1 MLNLIGLAILVSGIL
16 YLNQFRAGL
25 IDAKVQSLLTQGE
38 IIARAIA
45 ASAGVDTNEVQLDP
59 EKLLETE
66 QGQADD
72 DDALS
77 NSLEFTID
85 PERAAPIL
93 RPLVK
98 PTGSRARI
106 YNRDGALILDSDT
119 FYSRGE
125 VLRYDLPPP
134 DAEKSDA
141 LTSFWQAV
149 KTRLN
154 QYDLPLYT
162 EIGGANGKAY
172 PEVATAL
179 TGTSVPIVR
188 VNDKG
193 ELVVSVA
200 VPIQRMR
207 AVLGV
212 LLLSTR
218 GGDIDNIVAA
228 ERWGIVR
235 VSLFAAAVT
244 IVLSVILANTIAGPV
259 QRLSAAAESVRHS
272 VKARAEIPDF
282 TDRSDEIGH
291 LSGALRDMTTALYKR
306 IDAIESFAADV
317 AHELKNPLTS
327 LRSATETLP
336 LAKTDESKERL
347 MEIIQHDVRR
357 LDRLISDISDAS
369 RLDAELAREDARP
382 VDMAELL
389 RTTVSLF
396 NDIHRGDTPEVV
408 FDIAY
413 APGAHP
419 YRVTGHDSRLSQ
431 VIVNLLENAIS
442 FSPPG
447 GRIAVVTRRIGTE
460 IQIAVEDEGPGIP
473 EENLERIFERF
484 YTDRPQENFGQ
495 NSGLGLNIS
504 RQIVVAHGGRLW
516 AENRPPAGLGRGK
529 GDARRQEQ
537 RRRALRDPPAGCVI
551 RGGGTRARA
560 WHMCC
565 AGQARGPSARA
576 VGRGKVGSC
585 LAVPGTLQRRRRESR
600 SSSPTIRCS
609 LGQTEVASLWP
620 PRLRRSPERSR
631 SEGLGSSRSLPLP
644 RHGSLSFAIWSRP
657 KRFPA
662 CRPSPGTDRDRG
674 GSREAAQAR
683 PVRGVGSVEVE
694 NGALVGNARSS
705 QLTLQERTCA
715 HPLS

>member
-1 MLNLIGLAILVSGIL
+1 MTAEADRSWQRPDAATVKERVRRILRISRDRTRSAIGWLVEHLPFRNGFSSLTRRIVVLNLIGLAILVSGIL

-25 IDAKVQSLLTQGE
+25 IDAKVQSLATQGE

-66 QGQADD
+66 HTQDSDD
-72 DDALS
+72 DDLS
-77 NSLEFTID
+77 NSLDFTID

-98 PTGSRARI
+98 PTGSRARV

-134 DAEKSDA
+134 DAEKPDA
-141 LTSFWQAV
+141 LSRFWQTV
-149 KTRLN
+149 KTRMS

-218 GGDIDNIVAA
+218 GGDIDNIVSA

-244 IVLSVILANTIAGPV
+244 IVLSIILANTIAGPV
-259 QRLSAAAESVRHS
+259 QRLSAAAENVRHS
-272 VKARAEIPDF
+272 VKARAQIPDF
-282 TDRSDEIGH
+282 TDRTDEIGH
-291 LSGALRDMTTALYKR
+291 LSGALRDMTNALYRR

-336 LAKTDESKERL
+336 LAKTDDSKDRL
-347 MEIIQHDVRR
+347 MEIIKHDVKR

-369 RLDAELAREDARP
+369 RLDAELAREDAAA
-382 VDMAELL
+382 VDLAELL

-396 NDIHRGDTPEVV
+396 NDIHRDDTPEVV
-408 FDIAY
+408 LDIAY
-413 APGAHP
+413 APGAWP
-419 YRVTGHDSRLSQ
+419 YRVIGHDSRLSQ
-431 VIVNLLENAIS
+431 VIVNLLDNAIS

-447 GRIAVVTRRIGTE
+447 GRVAVLARRMGHE

-473 EENLERIFERF
+473 DENLERIFERF

-504 RQIVVAHGGRLW
+504 RQIAVAHGGRLW
-516 AENRPPAGLGRGK
+516 AENRPPKGMGRGK
-529 GDARRQEQ
+529 GDA
-537 RRRALRDPPAGCVI
+537 
-551 RGGGTRARA
+551 
-560 WHMCC
+560 
-565 AGQARGPSARA
+565 S
-576 VGRGKVGSC
+576 VGRSGGARFVM
-585 LAVPGTLQRRRRESR
+585 
-600 SSSPTIRCS
+600 
-609 LGQTEVASLWP
+609 
-620 PRLRRSPERSR
+620 RL
-631 SEGLGSSRSLPLP
+631 
-644 RHGSLSFAIWSRP
+644 
-657 KRFPA
+657 PA
-662 CRPSPGTDRDRG
+662 T
-674 GSREAAQAR
+674 
-683 PVRGVGSVEVE
+683 
-694 NGALVGNARSS
+694 
-705 QLTLQERTCA
+705 
-715 HPLS
+715 

>member
-1 MLNLIGLAILVSGIL
+1 MTAEADRSWQRPDVATIKERLRRALRVSLARTRRGYRWLAEHLPFRHGFSSLTRRIVVLNLIGLAILVSGIL

-72 DDALS
+72 DDALGG
-77 NSLEFTID
+77 SLEFTID

-134 DAEKSDA
+134 DVEKRDA

-259 QRLSAAAESVRHS
+259 QRLSAAAERVRHS
-272 VKARAEIPDF
+272 IKARAEIPDF
-282 TDRSDEIGH
+282 TDRTDEIGH
-291 LSGALRDMTTALYKR
+291 LSGALRDMTDALYKR

-336 LAKTDESKERL
+336 LVKTDESKERL
-347 MEIIQHDVRR
+347 MEIIKHDVKR

-396 NDIHRGDTPEVV
+396 NDIHRGDTPDVV

-431 VIVNLLENAIS
+431 VVVNLLDNAIS
-442 FSPPG
+442 FSPPA
-447 GRIAVVTRRIGTE
+447 GRVAVVARRIGSD

-529 GDARRQEQ
+529 GDRGDKMSGGARF
-537 RRRALRDPPAGCVI
+537 VI
-551 RGGGTRARA
+551 R
-560 WHMCC
+560 
-565 AGQARGPSARA
+565 
-576 VGRGKVGSC
+576 
-585 LAVPGTLQRRRRESR
+585 
-600 SSSPTIRCS
+600 
-609 LGQTEVASLWP
+609 
-620 PRLRRSPERSR
+620 
-631 SEGLGSSRSLPLP
+631 LP
-644 RHGSLSFAIWSRP
+644 
-657 KRFPA
+657 
-662 CRPSPGTDRDRG
+662 
-674 GSREAAQAR
+674 AA
-683 PVRGVGSVEVE
+683 
-694 NGALVGNARSS
+694 
-705 QLTLQERTCA
+705 
-715 HPLS
+715 

>member
-1 MLNLIGLAILVSGIL
+1 MTAEADRSWQRPDAATIRERLRRALRVHAGAQPLAAYRWLAEHLPFRHGFSSLTRRIVVLNLIGLAILVSGIL

-72 DDALS
+72 DDALGG
-77 NSLEFTID
+77 SLEFTID

-134 DAEKSDA
+134 DAEKPDA

-272 VKARAEIPDF
+272 VRARAEIPDF

-347 MEIIQHDVRR
+347 MEIIKHDVKR

-413 APGAHP
+413 A
-419 YRVTGHDSRLSQ
+419 R
-431 VIVNLLENAIS
+431 
-442 FSPPG
+442 
-447 GRIAVVTRRIGTE
+447 
-460 IQIAVEDEGPGIP
+460 
-473 EENLERIFERF
+473 ER
-484 YTDRPQENFGQ
+484 
-495 NSGLGLNIS
+495 
-504 RQIVVAHGGRLW
+504 
-516 AENRPPAGLGRGK
+516 
-529 GDARRQEQ
+529 
-537 RRRALRDPPAGCVI
+537 
-551 RGGGTRARA
+551 
-560 WHMCC
+560 
-565 AGQARGPSARA
+565 
-576 VGRGKVGSC
+576 
-585 LAVPGTLQRRRRESR
+585 
-600 SSSPTIRCS
+600 SPT
-609 LGQTEVASLWP
+609 AS
-620 PRLRRSPERSR
+620 
-631 SEGLGSSRSLPLP
+631 
-644 RHGSLSFAIWSRP
+644 
-657 KRFPA
+657 PA
-662 CRPSPGTDRDRG
+662 MT
-674 GSREAAQAR
+674 AA
-683 PVRGVGSVEVE
+683 
-694 NGALVGNARSS
+694 
-705 QLTLQERTCA
+705 
-715 HPLS
+715 

>member
-1 MLNLIGLAILVSGIL
+1 MTAEAERSWQREDATYKTRIRRLLRSSVDWLRRIPAWVGEHRPFRHGFSSLTRRIVVLNLIGLAILVSGIL

-45 ASAGVDTNEVQLDP
+45 ASAGVDTTDAQIDA
-59 EKLLETE
+59 EKLLEQE
-66 QGQADD
+66 LGQAGTAEDNL
-72 DDALS
+72 ALP
-77 NSLEFTID
+77 NSLGFTID

-106 YNRDGALILDSDT
+106 YNRDGTLILDSDT

-134 DAEKSDA
+134 DTEEPDA
-141 LTSFWQAV
+141 LNTFWQAV
-149 KTRLN
+149 TTRM
-154 QYDLPLYT
+154 QQLPPYT
-162 EIGGANGKAY
+162 EIGGANGKNY

-193 ELVVSVA
+193 EVVVSVA
-200 VPIQRMR
+200 VPVQRMR
-207 AVLGV
+207 TVLGV

-228 ERWGIVR
+228 ERWSIFR
-235 VSLFAAAVT
+235 VSLFAGAAT
-244 IVLSVILANTIAGPV
+244 LVLSLILANTIAGPV
-259 QRLSAAAESVRHS
+259 QRLAAAAERVRHS

-291 LSGALRDMTTALYKR
+291 LSGALRDMTGALYRR

-336 LAKTDESKERL
+336 LAKTDEARERL

-369 RLDAELAREDARP
+369 RLDAELVREDAEP
-382 VDMAELL
+382 VNMDELL
-389 RTTVSLF
+389 RTTVQLF
-396 NDIHRGDTPEVV
+396 NDIHLGDTPEVTL
-408 FDIAY
+408 DIAY
-413 APGAHP
+413 APGAYP
-419 YRVTGHDSRLSQ
+419 YRVLGHDSRLHQ

-447 GRIAVVTRRIGTE
+447 GRVSVHARRTSKE
-460 IQIAVEDEGPGIP
+460 IEIAVEDEGPGIP
-473 EENLERIFERF
+473 AENLDRIFERF
-484 YTDRPQENFGQ
+484 YTDRPQETFGQ

-504 RQIVVAHGGRLW
+504 RQIILAHGGRLY
-516 AENRPPAGLGRGK
+516 AENRPAPGGK
-529 GDARRQEQ
+529 GDARKCGGARFVIC
-537 RRRALRDPPAGCVI
+537 LPA
-551 RGGGTRARA
+551 A
-560 WHMCC
+560 
-565 AGQARGPSARA
+565 
-576 VGRGKVGSC
+576 
-585 LAVPGTLQRRRRESR
+585 
-600 SSSPTIRCS
+600 
-609 LGQTEVASLWP
+609 
-620 PRLRRSPERSR
+620 
-631 SEGLGSSRSLPLP
+631 
-644 RHGSLSFAIWSRP
+644 
-657 KRFPA
+657 
-662 CRPSPGTDRDRG
+662 
-674 GSREAAQAR
+674 
-683 PVRGVGSVEVE
+683 
-694 NGALVGNARSS
+694 
-705 QLTLQERTCA
+705 
-715 HPLS
+715 

>member
-1 MLNLIGLAILVSGIL
+1 MTAEADRSWQRPDAAAVRVRLRRALRGTRARSYRFYRWLAEHMPFRHGFSSLTRRIVVLNLIGLAILVSGIL

-193 ELVVSVA
+193 EFVVSVA

-396 NDIHRGDTPEVV
+396 NDIHRDDTPEVV

-447 GRIAVVTRRIGTE
+447 GRVAVVTRRIGTE

-529 GDARRQEQ
+529 GDAGDKNSGGARF
-537 RRRALRDPPAGCVI
+537 VI
-551 RGGGTRARA
+551 R
-560 WHMCC
+560 
-565 AGQARGPSARA
+565 
-576 VGRGKVGSC
+576 
-585 LAVPGTLQRRRRESR
+585 
-600 SSSPTIRCS
+600 
-609 LGQTEVASLWP
+609 
-620 PRLRRSPERSR
+620 
-631 SEGLGSSRSLPLP
+631 LP
-644 RHGSLSFAIWSRP
+644 
-657 KRFPA
+657 
-662 CRPSPGTDRDRG
+662 
-674 GSREAAQAR
+674 AA
-683 PVRGVGSVEVE
+683 
-694 NGALVGNARSS
+694 
-705 QLTLQERTCA
+705 
-715 HPLS
+715 

>member
-1 MLNLIGLAILVSGIL
+1 MTAEADRSWQRPDAAAVRVRLRRALRGTRARSYRFYRWLAEHMPFRHGFSSLTRRIVVLNLIGLAILVSGIL

-162 EIGGANGKAY
+162 EIGGGNGKAY

-484 YTDRPQENFGQ
+484 YTDRSQENFGQ

-529 GDARRQEQ
+529 GDAGDKNSGGARF
-537 RRRALRDPPAGCVI
+537 VI
-551 RGGGTRARA
+551 R
-560 WHMCC
+560 
-565 AGQARGPSARA
+565 
-576 VGRGKVGSC
+576 
-585 LAVPGTLQRRRRESR
+585 
-600 SSSPTIRCS
+600 
-609 LGQTEVASLWP
+609 
-620 PRLRRSPERSR
+620 
-631 SEGLGSSRSLPLP
+631 LP
-644 RHGSLSFAIWSRP
+644 
-657 KRFPA
+657 
-662 CRPSPGTDRDRG
+662 
-674 GSREAAQAR
+674 AA
-683 PVRGVGSVEVE
+683 
-694 NGALVGNARSS
+694 
-705 QLTLQERTCA
+705 
-715 HPLS
+715 

>member
-1 MLNLIGLAILVSGIL
+1 MTAEADRSWQRPNAATLKERVRSVLRIARNRVRSTAGWLVEHLPFRNGFSSLTRRIVVLNLIGLAILVSGIL

-66 QGQADD
+66 HSQASDD
-72 DDALS
+72 DDLS
-77 NSLEFTID
+77 NSLDFTID

-98 PTGSRARI
+98 PTGSRARV

-134 DAEKSDA
+134 DAEKPDA
-141 LTSFWQAV
+141 LSRFWQTV
-149 KTRLN
+149 TTRMS

-200 VPIQRMR
+200 VPIQHMR

-244 IVLSVILANTIAGPV
+244 IVLSIILANTIAGPV
-259 QRLSAAAESVRHS
+259 QRLSAAAERVRHS
-272 VKARAEIPDF
+272 VRARAEIPDF
-282 TDRSDEIGH
+282 TDRTDEIGH
-291 LSGALRDMTTALYKR
+291 LSGALRDMTNALYKR

-336 LAKTDESKERL
+336 LARTDESKERL
-347 MEIIQHDVRR
+347 MEIIKHDVKR

-369 RLDAELAREDARP
+369 RLDAELAREDAKT

-389 RTTVSLF
+389 RTTVALF
-396 NDIHRGDTPEVV
+396 NDIHRDDTPEVV
-408 FDIAY
+408 LDIAY
-413 APGAHP
+413 APGAWP
-419 YRVTGHDSRLSQ
+419 YRVMGHDSRLSQ
-431 VIVNLLENAIS
+431 VIVNLLDNAIS

-447 GRIAVVTRRIGTE
+447 GRVAVLARRIGHE

-473 EENLERIFERF
+473 EENLERVFERF
-484 YTDRPQENFGQ
+484 YTDRPRENFGQ

-504 RQIVVAHGGRLW
+504 RQIAVAHGGRLW
-516 AENRPPAGLGRGK
+516 AENRPPKGVGRGK
-529 GDARRQEQ
+529 GDA
-537 RRRALRDPPAGCVI
+537 
-551 RGGGTRARA
+551 
-560 WHMCC
+560 
-565 AGQARGPSARA
+565 S
-576 VGRGKVGSC
+576 VGRSGGARFVM
-585 LAVPGTLQRRRRESR
+585 
-600 SSSPTIRCS
+600 
-609 LGQTEVASLWP
+609 
-620 PRLRRSPERSR
+620 RL
-631 SEGLGSSRSLPLP
+631 
-644 RHGSLSFAIWSRP
+644 
-657 KRFPA
+657 PA
-662 CRPSPGTDRDRG
+662 T
-674 GSREAAQAR
+674 
-683 PVRGVGSVEVE
+683 
-694 NGALVGNARSS
+694 
-705 QLTLQERTCA
+705 
-715 HPLS
+715 

>member
-1 MLNLIGLAILVSGIL
+1 MTAEADRSWQRPDAATVKERVRSVLRISRDRMRSAVGWLVEHLPFRNGFSSLTRRIVVLNLIGLAILVSGIL

-25 IDAKVQSLLTQGE
+25 IDAKVQSLATQGE

-66 QGQADD
+66 HTQDSDD
-72 DDALS
+72 EDLS
-77 NSLEFTID
+77 NSLDFTID

-98 PTGSRARI
+98 PTGSRARV

-134 DAEKSDA
+134 DAEKPDA
-141 LTSFWQAV
+141 LSRFWQTV
-149 KTRLN
+149 KTRMS

-218 GGDIDNIVAA
+218 GGDIDNIVSA

-244 IVLSVILANTIAGPV
+244 IVLSIILANTIAGPV
-259 QRLSAAAESVRHS
+259 KRLSAAAESVRHS
-272 VKARAEIPDF
+272 VKARAQIPDF
-282 TDRSDEIGH
+282 TDRTDEIGH
-291 LSGALRDMTTALYKR
+291 LSGALRDMTNALYKR

-336 LAKTDESKERL
+336 LAKNDDSRERL
-347 MEIIQHDVRR
+347 MEIIKHDVKR

-369 RLDAELAREDARP
+369 RLDAELAREDATA

-396 NDIHRGDTPEVV
+396 NDIHRDDTPEVV
-408 FDIAY
+408 LDIAY
-413 APGAHP
+413 APGAWP
-419 YRVTGHDSRLSQ
+419 YRVMGHDSRLSQ
-431 VIVNLLENAIS
+431 VIVNLLDNAIS

-447 GRIAVVTRRIGTE
+447 GRVAVLVRRMGHE
-460 IQIAVEDEGPGIP
+460 IQISVEDEGPGIP
-473 EENLERIFERF
+473 DENLERIFERF

-504 RQIVVAHGGRLW
+504 RQIAVAHGGRLW
-516 AENRPPAGLGRGK
+516 AENRPPKGVGRGK
-529 GDARRQEQ
+529 GDA
-537 RRRALRDPPAGCVI
+537 
-551 RGGGTRARA
+551 
-560 WHMCC
+560 
-565 AGQARGPSARA
+565 S
-576 VGRGKVGSC
+576 VGRSGGARFVM
-585 LAVPGTLQRRRRESR
+585 
-600 SSSPTIRCS
+600 
-609 LGQTEVASLWP
+609 
-620 PRLRRSPERSR
+620 RL
-631 SEGLGSSRSLPLP
+631 
-644 RHGSLSFAIWSRP
+644 
-657 KRFPA
+657 PA
-662 CRPSPGTDRDRG
+662 T
-674 GSREAAQAR
+674 
-683 PVRGVGSVEVE
+683 
-694 NGALVGNARSS
+694 
-705 QLTLQERTCA
+705 
-715 HPLS
+715 

>member
-1 MLNLIGLAILVSGIL
+1 MTAEAEERSWRRDDATFKERALRVSRRVFDWVKRAPGWLGEHRPFRHGFSSLTRRIVVLNLIGLAILVSGIL

-45 ASAGVDTNEVQLDP
+45 ASAGVDTNEVQVDP
-59 EKLLETE
+59 ETLLEKE
-66 QGQADD
+66 LGQAGPGGA
-72 DDALS
+72 DDAFS
-77 NSLEFTID
+77 NALGFTID

-106 YNRDGALILDSDT
+106 YNHDGTLILDSDT
-119 FYSRGE
+119 FYSRGQ

-134 DAEKSDA
+134 ETSEPDS
-141 LTSFWQAV
+141 LTKFWEAV
-149 KTRLN
+149 TT
-154 QYDLPLYT
+154 QMEPTTLPVYT
-162 EIGGANGKAY
+162 DIGGANGKAY

-188 VNDKG
+188 KNEGG
-193 ELVVSVA
+193 EVVVSVA
-200 VPIQRMR
+200 VPVQRMR

-218 GGDIDNIVAA
+218 GGDIDDIVSA
-228 ERWGIVR
+228 ERWSIFR
-235 VSLFAAAVT
+235 VSLFAAAVSL
-244 IVLSVILANTIAGPV
+244 VLSLILANTIAGPV
-259 QRLSAAAESVRHS
+259 QRLAAAAERVRHS

-291 LSGALRDMTTALYKR
+291 LSGALRDMTGALYRK

-336 LAKTDESKERL
+336 LAKTEESRQRL

-369 RLDAELAREDARP
+369 RLDAELAREDMDL
-382 VDMAELL
+382 VSMDELL
-389 RTTVSLF
+389 RATVSLF
-396 NDIHRGDTPEVV
+396 NDIHRDDIPEVAL
-408 FDIAY
+408 DIAY

-419 YRVTGHDSRLSQ
+419 YRVNGHDSRLHQ

-442 FSPPG
+442 FSPPD
-447 GRIAVVTRRIGTE
+447 GRVAILARRIGNE
-460 IQIAVEDEGPGIP
+460 VQIAIEDEGPGIP

-504 RQIVVAHGGRLW
+504 RQIVLAHGGRLH
-516 AENRPPAGLGRGK
+516 AENRPARGAGRGK
-529 GDARRQEQ
+529 GDVPTDISGGARF
-537 RRRALRDPPAGCVI
+537 VI
-551 RGGGTRARA
+551 R
-560 WHMCC
+560 
-565 AGQARGPSARA
+565 
-576 VGRGKVGSC
+576 
-585 LAVPGTLQRRRRESR
+585 
-600 SSSPTIRCS
+600 
-609 LGQTEVASLWP
+609 
-620 PRLRRSPERSR
+620 
-631 SEGLGSSRSLPLP
+631 LP
-644 RHGSLSFAIWSRP
+644 
-657 KRFPA
+657 
-662 CRPSPGTDRDRG
+662 
-674 GSREAAQAR
+674 AA
-683 PVRGVGSVEVE
+683 
-694 NGALVGNARSS
+694 
-705 QLTLQERTCA
+705 
-715 HPLS
+715 

>member
-1 MLNLIGLAILVSGIL
+1 MTAEADRSWQRPDAATIKDRARRALKAVRDRALAGFGWLAEHRPFRHGFSSLTRRIVVLNLIGLAILVSGIL

-45 ASAGVDTNEVQLDP
+45 ASAGVDTNEMQLDP
-59 EKLLETE
+59 EKLLEAE
-66 QGQADD
+66 QGQAGAEDFN
-72 DDALS
+72 LS

-125 VLRYDLPPP
+125 VLRYDLPAP
-134 DAEKSDA
+134 DATEPDA
-141 LTSFWQAV
+141 LTRFWQAV
-149 KTRLN
+149 KTQMR

-188 VNDKG
+188 INDKG

-259 QRLSAAAESVRHS
+259 QRLAAAAERVRHS

-282 TDRSDEIGH
+282 TDRTDEIGH
-291 LSGALRDMTTALYKR
+291 LSGALRDMTTALYRR

-336 LAKTDESKERL
+336 LVKSAESRDRL
-347 MEIIQHDVRR
+347 MEIIQHDVKR

-382 VDMAELL
+382 IDLAELL

-396 NDIHRGDTPEVV
+396 NDIHRDTPEVV
-408 FDIAY
+408 LDIAY
-413 APGAHP
+413 APGARP
-419 YRVTGHDSRLSQ
+419 YRVVGHDSRLSQ
-431 VIVNLLENAIS
+431 VIVNLLDNAIS

-447 GRIAVVTRRIGTE
+447 GRVAVVARRIGPD
-460 IQIAVEDEGPGIP
+460 IQIAIEDEGPGIP

-504 RQIVVAHGGRLW
+504 RQIVVAHGGRLY
-516 AENRPPAGLGRGK
+516 AENRPAAGIWRGK
-529 GDARRQEQ
+529 GDGGDGKSGGARFLIR
-537 RRRALRDPPAGCVI
+537 LPA
-551 RGGGTRARA
+551 T
-560 WHMCC
+560 
-565 AGQARGPSARA
+565 
-576 VGRGKVGSC
+576 
-585 LAVPGTLQRRRRESR
+585 
-600 SSSPTIRCS
+600 
-609 LGQTEVASLWP
+609 
-620 PRLRRSPERSR
+620 
-631 SEGLGSSRSLPLP
+631 
-644 RHGSLSFAIWSRP
+644 
-657 KRFPA
+657 
-662 CRPSPGTDRDRG
+662 
-674 GSREAAQAR
+674 
-683 PVRGVGSVEVE
+683 
-694 NGALVGNARSS
+694 
-705 QLTLQERTCA
+705 
-715 HPLS
+715 

>member
-1 MLNLIGLAILVSGIL
+1 MTAEADRSWQQPEATKLRERLRRGVIAAYVRVRKGFRWLFRWLPFRHGFSSLTRRIVVLNLIGLAILVSGIL

-25 IDAKVQSLLTQGE
+25 IDARVQSLLTQGE
-38 IIARAIA
+38 IIAGALA
-45 ASAGVDTNEVQLDP
+45 ASAGADTDQVQIDP
-59 EKLLETE
+59 EKLLESDSN
-66 QGQADD
+66 QNNASD
-72 DDALS
+72 DDALGG
-77 NSLEFTID
+77 SLEFTID

-93 RPLVK
+93 RRLVK

-106 YNRDGALILDSDT
+106 YGRNGELILDSDT

-134 DAEKSDA
+134 EAEEPDV
-141 LTSFWQAV
+141 LTQFWRAV
-149 KTRLN
+149 KTRTR

-162 EIGGANGKAY
+162 EIGGENGKAY
-172 PEVATAL
+172 PEVAAAL
-179 TGTSVPIVR
+179 AGTSVPIVR

-200 VPIQRMR
+200 VPVQRMR

-244 IVLSVILANTIAGPV
+244 VVLSMILANTIAGPV
-259 QRLSAAAESVRHS
+259 QRLAAAAERVRHS

-282 TDRSDEIGH
+282 TERTDEIGH
-291 LSGALRDMTTALYKR
+291 LSGALRDMTRALYRR

-336 LAKTDESKERL
+336 LAKTEESKERL

-369 RLDAELAREDARP
+369 RLDAELAREDAVP
-382 VDMAELL
+382 VDVSDLL

-396 NDIHRGDTPEVV
+396 NDIHRDDTPEVV
-408 FDIAY
+408 LEIAY
-413 APGAHP
+413 SSGAHP
-419 YRVTGHDSRLSQ
+419 YRCLGHDSRLSQ

-442 FSPPG
+442 FSPPD
-447 GRIAVVTRRIGTE
+447 GRVRIKAKRVGSE

-473 EENLERIFERF
+473 PENLERIFERF

-504 RQIVVAHGGRLW
+504 RQIAVAHGGRLW
-516 AENRPPAGLGRGK
+516 AENRPANSSGEEAKERSSGG
-529 GDARRQEQ
+529 ARF
-537 RRRALRDPPAGCVI
+537 VI
-551 RGGGTRARA
+551 R
-560 WHMCC
+560 
-565 AGQARGPSARA
+565 
-576 VGRGKVGSC
+576 
-585 LAVPGTLQRRRRESR
+585 
-600 SSSPTIRCS
+600 
-609 LGQTEVASLWP
+609 
-620 PRLRRSPERSR
+620 
-631 SEGLGSSRSLPLP
+631 LP
-644 RHGSLSFAIWSRP
+644 
-657 KRFPA
+657 
-662 CRPSPGTDRDRG
+662 
-674 GSREAAQAR
+674 AA
-683 PVRGVGSVEVE
+683 
-694 NGALVGNARSS
+694 
-705 QLTLQERTCA
+705 
-715 HPLS
+715 

>member
-1 MLNLIGLAILVSGIL
+1 MTAEADRSWQEAEATGLRDRLRRGSIAFFVRAQKATRWLVKRLPFRYGFSSLTRRIVVLNLIGLAILVSGIL

-38 IIARAIA
+38 IIAGALA
-45 ASAGVDTNEVQLDP
+45 ASAGVDTDQVQLDP
-59 EKLLETE
+59 EKLMEIE
-66 QGQADD
+66 SGQANSPD
-72 DDALS
+72 DDALGG
-77 NSLEFTID
+77 NLGFTID

-93 RPLVK
+93 RRLVK

-106 YNRDGALILDSDT
+106 YGRDGALILDSDT

-134 DAEKSDA
+134 DVVKPDA

-149 KTRLN
+149 KTRMRE
-154 QYDLPLYT
+154 YDLPLYR
-162 EIGGANGKAY
+162 EIGGENGKAY
-172 PEVATAL
+172 PEVASAL

-200 VPIQRMR
+200 VPVQRMR

-244 IVLSVILANTIAGPV
+244 VVLSVILANTIAGPV
-259 QRLSAAAESVRHS
+259 QRLAAAAERVRHS
-272 VKARAEIPDF
+272 VRARAEIPDF
-282 TDRSDEIGH
+282 TDRTDEIGH
-291 LSGALRDMTTALYKR
+291 LSGALRDMTQALYRR

-336 LAKTDESKERL
+336 LVKTEESKGRL
-347 MEIIQHDVRR
+347 MEIIKHDVQR

-369 RLDAELAREDARP
+369 RLDAELVREDARP
-382 VDMAELL
+382 VDLSELL

-396 NDIHRGDTPEVV
+396 NDIHRDDTPEVV
-408 FDIAY
+408 LEIAY
-413 APGAHP
+413 SSGARP
-419 YRVTGHDSRLSQ
+419 YHAVGHDSRLSQ
-431 VIVNLLENAIS
+431 VIVNLLDNAIS

-447 GRIAVVTRRIGTE
+447 GRVTVAARRVGHE

-473 EENLERIFERF
+473 PENLERIFERF
-484 YTDRPQENFGQ
+484 YTDRPQESFGQ

-516 AENRPPAGLGRGK
+516 AENRLLSATSAKTVR
-529 GDARRQEQ
+529 E
-537 RRRALRDPPAGCVI
+537 
-551 RGGGTRARA
+551 TE
-560 WHMCC
+560 
-565 AGQARGPSARA
+565 RGPSGARF
-576 VGRGKVGSC
+576 V
-585 LAVPGTLQRRRRESR
+585 
-600 SSSPTIRCS
+600 IR
-609 LGQTEVASLWP
+609 
-620 PRLRRSPERSR
+620 
-631 SEGLGSSRSLPLP
+631 LP
-644 RHGSLSFAIWSRP
+644 
-657 KRFPA
+657 
-662 CRPSPGTDRDRG
+662 
-674 GSREAAQAR
+674 AA
-683 PVRGVGSVEVE
+683 
-694 NGALVGNARSS
+694 
-705 QLTLQERTCA
+705 
-715 HPLS
+715 

>member
-1 MLNLIGLAILVSGIL
+1 MTAEADRSWQRPDAATVKERVRSVLRVSRNRMWSAIGWLVEHLPFRNGFSSLTRRIMVLNLIGLAILVSGIL

-25 IDAKVQSLLTQGE
+25 IDAKVQSLATQGE

-66 QGQADD
+66 HTQDSDD
-72 DDALS
+72 EDPS
-77 NSLEFTID
+77 NSLDFTID

-98 PTGSRARI
+98 PTGSRARV

-134 DAEKSDA
+134 EAEKPDA
-141 LTSFWQAV
+141 LSRFWQTV
-149 KTRLN
+149 KTRMS

-218 GGDIDNIVAA
+218 GGDIDNIVSA

-244 IVLSVILANTIAGPV
+244 IVLSIILANTIAGPV
-259 QRLSAAAESVRHS
+259 KRLSAAAESVRHS
-272 VKARAEIPDF
+272 VKARAQIPDF
-282 TDRSDEIGH
+282 TDRTDEIGH
-291 LSGALRDMTTALYKR
+291 LSGALRDMTNALYKR

-336 LAKTDESKERL
+336 LAKNDDSRERL
-347 MEIIQHDVRR
+347 MEIIKHDVKR

-369 RLDAELAREDARP
+369 RLDAELAREDATA
-382 VDMAELL
+382 VDLAELL

-396 NDIHRGDTPEVV
+396 NDIHRDDTPEVV
-408 FDIAY
+408 LDIAY
-413 APGAHP
+413 APGARP
-419 YRVTGHDSRLSQ
+419 YRVMGHDSRLSQ
-431 VIVNLLENAIS
+431 VIVNLLDNAIS

-447 GRIAVVTRRIGTE
+447 GRVAVLARRMGHE
-460 IQIAVEDEGPGIP
+460 IQISIEDEGPGIP
-473 EENLERIFERF
+473 DENLERIFERF

-504 RQIVVAHGGRLW
+504 RQIAVAHGGRLW
-516 AENRPPAGLGRGK
+516 AENRAPKGVGRGK
-529 GDARRQEQ
+529 GDA
-537 RRRALRDPPAGCVI
+537 
-551 RGGGTRARA
+551 
-560 WHMCC
+560 
-565 AGQARGPSARA
+565 S
-576 VGRGKVGSC
+576 VGRSGGARFVM
-585 LAVPGTLQRRRRESR
+585 
-600 SSSPTIRCS
+600 
-609 LGQTEVASLWP
+609 
-620 PRLRRSPERSR
+620 RL
-631 SEGLGSSRSLPLP
+631 
-644 RHGSLSFAIWSRP
+644 
-657 KRFPA
+657 PA
-662 CRPSPGTDRDRG
+662 T
-674 GSREAAQAR
+674 
-683 PVRGVGSVEVE
+683 
-694 NGALVGNARSS
+694 
-705 QLTLQERTCA
+705 
-715 HPLS
+715 

>member
-1 MLNLIGLAILVSGIL
+1 MTAEADRSWQRPDAASLWKRALRLLRAGRERIGGAFSWLVEHLPFRNGFSSLTRRIVVLNLIGLAILVSGIL

-25 IDAKVQSLLTQGE
+25 IDAKVQSLQTQGE

-45 ASAGVDTNEVQLDP
+45 ASAGVDTDEVPLDP
-59 EKLLETE
+59 EKLLEAE
-66 QGQADD
+66 QGETGAAN
-72 DDALS
+72 DALP

-134 DAEKSDA
+134 AAEEPDA
-141 LTSFWQAV
+141 LTRFWQAV
-149 KTRLN
+149 KTRMR

-162 EIGGANGKAY
+162 EIGGANGLAY

-188 VNDKG
+188 INDKG
-193 ELVVSVA
+193 EMVVSVA

-235 VSLFAAAVT
+235 VSLFAAAIT

-259 QRLSAAAESVRHS
+259 QRLSAAAERVRHS
-272 VKARAEIPDF
+272 VKARTEIPDF
-282 TDRSDEIGH
+282 TDRTDEIGH
-291 LSGALRDMTTALYKR
+291 LSGALRDMTNALYKR

-327 LRSATETLP
+327 LRSASETLP
-336 LAKTDESKERL
+336 LVKSEEAKHRL
-347 MEIIQHDVRR
+347 MEIIQHDVKR

-382 VDMAELL
+382 VDMAELV

-396 NDIHRGDTPEVV
+396 NDMHRGDKPEVS
-408 FDIAY
+408 FEIAY
-413 APGAHP
+413 ASGAHP

-431 VIVNLLENAIS
+431 VIVNLLDNALS

-447 GRIAVVTRRIGTE
+447 GKVTVASRRIGPE
-460 IQIAVEDEGPGIP
+460 IQISVEDEGPGIP
-473 EENLERIFERF
+473 DQNLERIFERF
-484 YTDRPQENFGQ
+484 YTDRPQESFGQ

-504 RQIVVAHGGRLW
+504 RQIVVAHGGRLY
-516 AENRPPAGLGRGK
+516 AENRPLPGAARGMADP
-529 GDARRQEQ
+529 GGCRSGGARF
-537 RRRALRDPPAGCVI
+537 VI
-551 RGGGTRARA
+551 R
-560 WHMCC
+560 
-565 AGQARGPSARA
+565 
-576 VGRGKVGSC
+576 
-585 LAVPGTLQRRRRESR
+585 
-600 SSSPTIRCS
+600 
-609 LGQTEVASLWP
+609 
-620 PRLRRSPERSR
+620 
-631 SEGLGSSRSLPLP
+631 LP
-644 RHGSLSFAIWSRP
+644 A
-657 KRFPA
+657 
-662 CRPSPGTDRDRG
+662 T
-674 GSREAAQAR
+674 
-683 PVRGVGSVEVE
+683 
-694 NGALVGNARSS
+694 
-705 QLTLQERTCA
+705 
-715 HPLS
+715 

>member
-1 MLNLIGLAILVSGIL
+1 MTAEADRSWQRPDAATLWKRVLRLLRAGRVRLRTGLSWLADYLPFRHGFSSLTRRIVVLNLIGLAILVSGIL

-25 IDAKVQSLLTQGE
+25 IDAKVQSLQTQGE

-45 ASAGVDTNEVQLDP
+45 ASAGVDTTDEVPLDP
-59 EKLLETE
+59 EKLLEAE
-66 QGQADD
+66 QSEAGAVG
-72 DDALS
+72 DALPT
-77 NSLEFTID
+77 SLEFTID

-106 YNRDGALILDSDT
+106 YNQDGALILDSDT

-134 DAEKSDA
+134 SAEEPDA
-141 LTSFWQAV
+141 LTRFWQAV
-149 KTRLN
+149 KTRMR

-162 EIGGANGKAY
+162 EIGGANGLAY

-188 VNDKG
+188 INDKG
-193 ELVVSVA
+193 EMVVSVA

-235 VSLFAAAVT
+235 VSLFAAAIT

-259 QRLSAAAESVRHS
+259 QRLASAAERVRHS

-282 TDRSDEIGH
+282 TDRTDEIGH
-291 LSGALRDMTTALYKR
+291 LSGALRDMTTALYRR

-336 LAKTDESKERL
+336 LVKNEESKERL
-347 MEIIQHDVRR
+347 LEIIQHDVKR

-382 VDMAELL
+382 VDLAELI
-389 RTTVSLF
+389 RTTVPLF
-396 NDIHRGDTPEVV
+396 NDIHRGDMQGVTFE
-408 FDIAY
+408 IAY

-431 VIVNLLENAIS
+431 VIVNLLDNAIS

-447 GRIAVVTRRIGTE
+447 GRVNVATRRIGSE

-484 YTDRPQENFGQ
+484 YTDRPQESFGQ

-504 RQIVVAHGGRLW
+504 RQIVVAHGGRLY
-516 AENRPPAGLGRGK
+516 AENRPLSGATRGLPDAGGRKSG
-529 GDARRQEQ
+529 GARF
-537 RRRALRDPPAGCVI
+537 VI
-551 RGGGTRARA
+551 R
-560 WHMCC
+560 
-565 AGQARGPSARA
+565 
-576 VGRGKVGSC
+576 
-585 LAVPGTLQRRRRESR
+585 
-600 SSSPTIRCS
+600 
-609 LGQTEVASLWP
+609 
-620 PRLRRSPERSR
+620 
-631 SEGLGSSRSLPLP
+631 LP
-644 RHGSLSFAIWSRP
+644 A
-657 KRFPA
+657 
-662 CRPSPGTDRDRG
+662 T
-674 GSREAAQAR
+674 
-683 PVRGVGSVEVE
+683 
-694 NGALVGNARSS
+694 
-705 QLTLQERTCA
+705 
-715 HPLS
+715 

>member
-1 MLNLIGLAILVSGIL
+1 LRIARNRVRSTAGWLVEHLPFRNGFSSLTRRIVVLNLIGLAILVSGIL

-66 QGQADD
+66 HSQASDD
-72 DDALS
+72 DDLS
-77 NSLEFTID
+77 NSLDFTID

-98 PTGSRARI
+98 PTGSRARV
-106 YNRDGALILDSDT
+106 YNRDGAPILDSDT

-134 DAEKSDA
+134 DAEKPDA
-141 LTSFWQAV
+141 LSRFWQTV
-149 KTRLN
+149 TTRMS

-200 VPIQRMR
+200 VPIQHMR

-244 IVLSVILANTIAGPV
+244 IVLSIILANTIAGPV
-259 QRLSAAAESVRHS
+259 QRLSAAAERVRHS
-272 VKARAEIPDF
+272 VRARAEIPDF
-282 TDRSDEIGH
+282 TDRTDEIGH
-291 LSGALRDMTTALYKR
+291 LSGALRDMTNALYKR

-336 LAKTDESKERL
+336 LARTDESKERL
-347 MEIIQHDVRR
+347 MEIIKHDVKR

-369 RLDAELAREDARP
+369 RLDAELAREDAKT

-389 RTTVSLF
+389 RTTVALF
-396 NDIHRGDTPEVV
+396 NDIHRDDTPEVV
-408 FDIAY
+408 LDIAY
-413 APGAHP
+413 APGAWP
-419 YRVTGHDSRLSQ
+419 YRVMGHDSRLSQ
-431 VIVNLLENAIS
+431 VIVNLLDNAIS

-447 GRIAVVTRRIGTE
+447 GRVAVLARRIGHE

-473 EENLERIFERF
+473 EENLERVFERF
-484 YTDRPQENFGQ
+484 YTDRPRENFGQ

-504 RQIVVAHGGRLW
+504 RQIAVAHGGRLW
-516 AENRPPAGLGRGK
+516 AENRPPKGVGRGK
-529 GDARRQEQ
+529 GDA
-537 RRRALRDPPAGCVI
+537 
-551 RGGGTRARA
+551 
-560 WHMCC
+560 
-565 AGQARGPSARA
+565 S
-576 VGRGKVGSC
+576 VGRSGGARFVM
-585 LAVPGTLQRRRRESR
+585 
-600 SSSPTIRCS
+600 
-609 LGQTEVASLWP
+609 
-620 PRLRRSPERSR
+620 RL
-631 SEGLGSSRSLPLP
+631 
-644 RHGSLSFAIWSRP
+644 
-657 KRFPA
+657 PA
-662 CRPSPGTDRDRG
+662 T
-674 GSREAAQAR
+674 
-683 PVRGVGSVEVE
+683 
-694 NGALVGNARSS
+694 
-705 QLTLQERTCA
+705 
-715 HPLS
+715 

>member
-1 MLNLIGLAILVSGIL
+1 MTAEADRSWQRPNAATLKERVRSVLRIARNRVRSTAGWLVEHLPFRNGFSSLTRRIVVLNLIGLAILVSGIL

-66 QGQADD
+66 HSQASDD
-72 DDALS
+72 DDLS
-77 NSLEFTID
+77 NSLDFTID

-98 PTGSRARI
+98 PTGSRARV
-106 YNRDGALILDSDT
+106 YNRDGAPILDSDT

-134 DAEKSDA
+134 DAEKPDA
-141 LTSFWQAV
+141 LSRFWQTV
-149 KTRLN
+149 TTRMS

-200 VPIQRMR
+200 VPIQHMR

-244 IVLSVILANTIAGPV
+244 IVLSIILANTIAGPV
-259 QRLSAAAESVRHS
+259 QRLSAAAERVRHS
-272 VKARAEIPDF
+272 VRARAEIPDF
-282 TDRSDEIGH
+282 TDRTDEIGH
-291 LSGALRDMTTALYKR
+291 LSGALRDMTNALYKR

-336 LAKTDESKERL
+336 LARTDESKERL
-347 MEIIQHDVRR
+347 MEIIKHDVKR

-369 RLDAELAREDARP
+369 RLDAELAREDAKT

-389 RTTVSLF
+389 RTTVALF
-396 NDIHRGDTPEVV
+396 NDIHRDDTPEVV
-408 FDIAY
+408 LDIAY
-413 APGAHP
+413 APGAWP
-419 YRVTGHDSRLSQ
+419 YRVMGHDSRLSQ
-431 VIVNLLENAIS
+431 VIVNLLDNAIS

-447 GRIAVVTRRIGTE
+447 GRVAVLARRIGHE

-473 EENLERIFERF
+473 EENLERVFERF
-484 YTDRPQENFGQ
+484 YTDRPRENFGQ

-504 RQIVVAHGGRLW
+504 RQIAVAHGGRLW
-516 AENRPPAGLGRGK
+516 AENGPPK
-529 GDARRQEQ
+529 G
-537 RRRALRDPPAGCVI
+537 
-551 RGGGTRARA
+551 
-560 WHMCC
+560 
-565 AGQARGPSARA
+565 
-576 VGRGKVGSC
+576 VGRGKDDASVG
-585 LAVPGTLQRRRRESR
+585 R
-600 SSSPTIRCS
+600 SGGARF
-609 LGQTEVASLWP
+609 VM
-620 PRLRRSPERSR
+620 RL
-631 SEGLGSSRSLPLP
+631 
-644 RHGSLSFAIWSRP
+644 
-657 KRFPA
+657 PA
-662 CRPSPGTDRDRG
+662 T
-674 GSREAAQAR
+674 
-683 PVRGVGSVEVE
+683 
-694 NGALVGNARSS
+694 
-705 QLTLQERTCA
+705 
-715 HPLS
+715 

>member
-1 MLNLIGLAILVSGIL
+1 MTAEADRSWQRPDAATVKERVRSVLRISRDRMRSAVGWLVEHLPFRNSFSSLTRRIVVLNLIGLAILVSGIL

-25 IDAKVQSLLTQGE
+25 IDAKVQSLATQGE

-66 QGQADD
+66 HTQDSDD
-72 DDALS
+72 EDLS
-77 NSLEFTID
+77 NSLDFTID

-98 PTGSRARI
+98 PTGSRARV

-134 DAEKSDA
+134 DAEKPDA
-141 LTSFWQAV
+141 LSRFWQTV
-149 KTRLN
+149 KTRMS

-218 GGDIDNIVAA
+218 GGDIDNIVSA

-244 IVLSVILANTIAGPV
+244 IVLSIILANTIAGPV

-272 VKARAEIPDF
+272 VKARAQIPDF
-282 TDRSDEIGH
+282 TDRTDEIGH
-291 LSGALRDMTTALYKR
+291 LSGALRDMTNALYKR

-336 LAKTDESKERL
+336 LAKNDDSRERL
-347 MEIIQHDVRR
+347 MEIIKHDVKR

-369 RLDAELAREDARP
+369 RLDAELAREDATA

-396 NDIHRGDTPEVV
+396 NDIHRDDTPEVV
-408 FDIAY
+408 LDIAY
-413 APGAHP
+413 APGAWP
-419 YRVTGHDSRLSQ
+419 YRVMGHDSRLSQ
-431 VIVNLLENAIS
+431 VIVNLLDNAIS

-447 GRIAVVTRRIGTE
+447 GRVAVLVRRMGHE
-460 IQIAVEDEGPGIP
+460 IQISVEDEGPGIP
-473 EENLERIFERF
+473 DENLERIFERF

-504 RQIVVAHGGRLW
+504 RQIAVAHGGRLW
-516 AENRPPAGLGRGK
+516 AENRPPKGVGRGK
-529 GDARRQEQ
+529 GDASAGRSGGARFVM
-537 RRRALRDPPAGCVI
+537 RLPA
-551 RGGGTRARA
+551 T
-560 WHMCC
+560 
-565 AGQARGPSARA
+565 
-576 VGRGKVGSC
+576 
-585 LAVPGTLQRRRRESR
+585 
-600 SSSPTIRCS
+600 
-609 LGQTEVASLWP
+609 
-620 PRLRRSPERSR
+620 
-631 SEGLGSSRSLPLP
+631 
-644 RHGSLSFAIWSRP
+644 
-657 KRFPA
+657 
-662 CRPSPGTDRDRG
+662 
-674 GSREAAQAR
+674 
-683 PVRGVGSVEVE
+683 
-694 NGALVGNARSS
+694 
-705 QLTLQERTCA
+705 
-715 HPLS
+715 

>member
-1 MLNLIGLAILVSGIL
+1 MTAEADRSWQRPDAATIRERLRRALRVMRARSYRSYRWLAEHMPFRHGFSSLTRRIVVLNLIGLAILVSGIL

-38 IIARAIA
+38 IIARAIG

-447 GRIAVVTRRIGTE
+447 GRIAVVTRRIGAE

-529 GDARRQEQ
+529 GDAGDKNSGGARF
-537 RRRALRDPPAGCVI
+537 VI
-551 RGGGTRARA
+551 R
-560 WHMCC
+560 
-565 AGQARGPSARA
+565 
-576 VGRGKVGSC
+576 
-585 LAVPGTLQRRRRESR
+585 
-600 SSSPTIRCS
+600 
-609 LGQTEVASLWP
+609 
-620 PRLRRSPERSR
+620 
-631 SEGLGSSRSLPLP
+631 LP
-644 RHGSLSFAIWSRP
+644 
-657 KRFPA
+657 
-662 CRPSPGTDRDRG
+662 
-674 GSREAAQAR
+674 AA
-683 PVRGVGSVEVE
+683 
-694 NGALVGNARSS
+694 
-705 QLTLQERTCA
+705 
-715 HPLS
+715 

>member
-1 MLNLIGLAILVSGIL
+1 MTAEADRSWQRPDAATVKERVRSVLRISRDRMRSAVGWLVEHLPFRNGFSSLTRRIVVLNLIGLAILVSGIL

-25 IDAKVQSLLTQGE
+25 IDAKVQSLATQGE

-66 QGQADD
+66 HTQYSDD
-72 DDALS
+72 EDLS
-77 NSLEFTID
+77 NSLDFTID

-98 PTGSRARI
+98 PTGSRARV

-134 DAEKSDA
+134 DAEKPDA
-141 LTSFWQAV
+141 LSRFWQTV
-149 KTRLN
+149 KTRMS

-218 GGDIDNIVAA
+218 GGDIDNIVSA

-244 IVLSVILANTIAGPV
+244 IVLSIILANTIAGPV

-272 VKARAEIPDF
+272 VKARAQIPDF
-282 TDRSDEIGH
+282 TDRTDEIGH
-291 LSGALRDMTTALYKR
+291 LSGALRDMTNALYKR

-336 LAKTDESKERL
+336 LAKNDDSRERL
-347 MEIIQHDVRR
+347 MEIIKHDVKR

-369 RLDAELAREDARP
+369 RLDAELAREDATA

-396 NDIHRGDTPEVV
+396 NDIHRDDTPEVV
-408 FDIAY
+408 LDIAY
-413 APGAHP
+413 APGAWP
-419 YRVTGHDSRLSQ
+419 YRVMGHDSRLSQ
-431 VIVNLLENAIS
+431 VIVNLLDNAIS

-447 GRIAVVTRRIGTE
+447 GRVAVLVRRMGHE
-460 IQIAVEDEGPGIP
+460 IQISVEDEGPGIP
-473 EENLERIFERF
+473 DENLERIFERF

-504 RQIVVAHGGRLW
+504 RQIAVAHGGRLW
-516 AENRPPAGLGRGK
+516 AENRPPKGVGRGK
-529 GDARRQEQ
+529 GDASAGRSGGARFVM
-537 RRRALRDPPAGCVI
+537 RLPA
-551 RGGGTRARA
+551 T
-560 WHMCC
+560 
-565 AGQARGPSARA
+565 
-576 VGRGKVGSC
+576 
-585 LAVPGTLQRRRRESR
+585 
-600 SSSPTIRCS
+600 
-609 LGQTEVASLWP
+609 
-620 PRLRRSPERSR
+620 
-631 SEGLGSSRSLPLP
+631 
-644 RHGSLSFAIWSRP
+644 
-657 KRFPA
+657 
-662 CRPSPGTDRDRG
+662 
-674 GSREAAQAR
+674 
-683 PVRGVGSVEVE
+683 
-694 NGALVGNARSS
+694 
-705 QLTLQERTCA
+705 
-715 HPLS
+715 

>member
-1 MLNLIGLAILVSGIL
+1 MTAEADRSWQRPDAATVKERVRRILRISRERTRSAIGWLVEHLPFRNGFSSLTRRIVVLNLIGLAILVSGIL

-25 IDAKVQSLLTQGE
+25 IDAKVQSLATQGE

-66 QGQADD
+66 HTQDSDD
-72 DDALS
+72 DDLS
-77 NSLEFTID
+77 NSLDFTID

-98 PTGSRARI
+98 PTGSRARV

-134 DAEKSDA
+134 DAEKPDA
-141 LTSFWQAV
+141 LSRFWQTV
-149 KTRLN
+149 KTRMS

-218 GGDIDNIVAA
+218 GGDIDNIVSA

-244 IVLSVILANTIAGPV
+244 IVLSIILANTIAGPV
-259 QRLSAAAESVRHS
+259 QRLSAAAENVRHS
-272 VKARAEIPDF
+272 VKARAQIPDF
-282 TDRSDEIGH
+282 TDRTDEIGH
-291 LSGALRDMTTALYKR
+291 LSGALRDMTNALYRR

-336 LAKTDESKERL
+336 LAKTDDSKERL
-347 MEIIQHDVRR
+347 MEIIKHDVKR

-369 RLDAELAREDARP
+369 RLDAELAREDAAA
-382 VDMAELL
+382 VDLAELL

-396 NDIHRGDTPEVV
+396 NDIHRDDTPEVV
-408 FDIAY
+408 LDIAY
-413 APGAHP
+413 APGAWP
-419 YRVTGHDSRLSQ
+419 YRVIGHDSRLSQ
-431 VIVNLLENAIS
+431 VIVNLLDNAIS

-447 GRIAVVTRRIGTE
+447 GRVAVLARRMGHE

-473 EENLERIFERF
+473 DENLERIFERF

-504 RQIVVAHGGRLW
+504 RQIAVAHGGRLW
-516 AENRPPAGLGRGK
+516 AENRPPKVMGRGK
-529 GDARRQEQ
+529 GDA
-537 RRRALRDPPAGCVI
+537 
-551 RGGGTRARA
+551 
-560 WHMCC
+560 
-565 AGQARGPSARA
+565 S
-576 VGRGKVGSC
+576 VGRSGGARFVM
-585 LAVPGTLQRRRRESR
+585 
-600 SSSPTIRCS
+600 
-609 LGQTEVASLWP
+609 
-620 PRLRRSPERSR
+620 RL
-631 SEGLGSSRSLPLP
+631 
-644 RHGSLSFAIWSRP
+644 
-657 KRFPA
+657 PA
-662 CRPSPGTDRDRG
+662 T
-674 GSREAAQAR
+674 
-683 PVRGVGSVEVE
+683 
-694 NGALVGNARSS
+694 
-705 QLTLQERTCA
+705 
-715 HPLS
+715 

>member
-1 MLNLIGLAILVSGIL
+1 MTVEADRSWQRPDAASLKERARRVLKSARDRAAAGLGWLAEHRPFRHGFSSLTRRIVVLNLIGLAILVSGIL

-45 ASAGVDTNEVQLDP
+45 ASAGVDTNEIQLDP
-59 EKLLETE
+59 EKLLEAE
-66 QGQADD
+66 QGQASVDYD
-72 DDALS
+72 NF

-106 YNRDGALILDSDT
+106 YNRDGSLILDSDT

-134 DAEKSDA
+134 ATTEPDA
-141 LTSFWQAV
+141 LSRFWQAI
-149 KTRLN
+149 KAHTA

-188 VNDKG
+188 INDKG

-200 VPIQRMR
+200 VPIQRMH

-259 QRLSAAAESVRHS
+259 QRLAAAAERVRHS

-282 TDRSDEIGH
+282 TDRTDEIGH
-291 LSGALRDMTTALYKR
+291 LSGALRDMTHALYRR

-336 LAKTDESKERL
+336 LVKSEESKERL
-347 MEIIQHDVRR
+347 MEIIQHDVKR

-369 RLDAELAREDARP
+369 RLDAELAREDAKP
-382 VDMAELL
+382 VDVAELL
-389 RTTVSLF
+389 RTTVALF
-396 NDIHRGDTPEVV
+396 NDIHRDDTPEVV
-408 FDIAY
+408 LDIAY
-413 APGAHP
+413 APGARP
-419 YRVTGHDSRLSQ
+419 YRVVGHDSRLSQ
-431 VIVNLLENAIS
+431 VIINLLDNAIS

-447 GRIAVVTRRIGTE
+447 GRVAVVARRIGPE

-484 YTDRPQENFGQ
+484 YTDRPLENFGQ

-504 RQIVVAHGGRLW
+504 RQIVVAHGGRLY
-516 AENRPPAGLGRGK
+516 AENRPPAGTGRGK
-529 GDARRQEQ
+529 GDGGDGKNGGARF
-537 RRRALRDPPAGCVI
+537 VI
-551 RGGGTRARA
+551 R
-560 WHMCC
+560 
-565 AGQARGPSARA
+565 
-576 VGRGKVGSC
+576 
-585 LAVPGTLQRRRRESR
+585 
-600 SSSPTIRCS
+600 
-609 LGQTEVASLWP
+609 
-620 PRLRRSPERSR
+620 
-631 SEGLGSSRSLPLP
+631 LP
-644 RHGSLSFAIWSRP
+644 A
-657 KRFPA
+657 
-662 CRPSPGTDRDRG
+662 T
-674 GSREAAQAR
+674 
-683 PVRGVGSVEVE
+683 
-694 NGALVGNARSS
+694 
-705 QLTLQERTCA
+705 
-715 HPLS
+715 

>member
-1 MLNLIGLAILVSGIL
+1 MTAEADRSWQRPDAATVKERVRSVVRISRDRMRSAVGWLVEHLPFRNGFSSLTRRIVVLNLIGLAILVSGIL

-25 IDAKVQSLLTQGE
+25 IDAKVQSLATQGE

-66 QGQADD
+66 HTQDSDD
-72 DDALS
+72 EDLS
-77 NSLEFTID
+77 NSLDFTID

-98 PTGSRARI
+98 PTGSRARV

-134 DAEKSDA
+134 DAEKPDA
-141 LTSFWQAV
+141 LSRFWQTV
-149 KTRLN
+149 KTRMS

-218 GGDIDNIVAA
+218 GGDIDNIVSA

-244 IVLSVILANTIAGPV
+244 IVLSIILANTIAGPV

-272 VKARAEIPDF
+272 VKARAQIPDF
-282 TDRSDEIGH
+282 TDRTDEIGH
-291 LSGALRDMTTALYKR
+291 LSGALRDMTNALYKR

-336 LAKTDESKERL
+336 LAKNDDSRERL
-347 MEIIQHDVRR
+347 MEIIKHDVKR

-369 RLDAELAREDARP
+369 RLDAELAREDATA

-396 NDIHRGDTPEVV
+396 NDIHRDDTPEVV
-408 FDIAY
+408 LDIAY
-413 APGAHP
+413 APGAWP
-419 YRVTGHDSRLSQ
+419 YRVMGHDSRLSQ
-431 VIVNLLENAIS
+431 VIVNLLDNAIS

-447 GRIAVVTRRIGTE
+447 GRVAVLVRRIGHE
-460 IQIAVEDEGPGIP
+460 IQISVEDEGPGIP
-473 EENLERIFERF
+473 DENLERIFERF

-504 RQIVVAHGGRLW
+504 RQIAVAHGGRLW
-516 AENRPPAGLGRGK
+516 AENRPPKGVGRGK
-529 GDARRQEQ
+529 GDASAGRSGGARFVM
-537 RRRALRDPPAGCVI
+537 RLPA
-551 RGGGTRARA
+551 T
-560 WHMCC
+560 
-565 AGQARGPSARA
+565 
-576 VGRGKVGSC
+576 
-585 LAVPGTLQRRRRESR
+585 
-600 SSSPTIRCS
+600 
-609 LGQTEVASLWP
+609 
-620 PRLRRSPERSR
+620 
-631 SEGLGSSRSLPLP
+631 
-644 RHGSLSFAIWSRP
+644 
-657 KRFPA
+657 
-662 CRPSPGTDRDRG
+662 
-674 GSREAAQAR
+674 
-683 PVRGVGSVEVE
+683 
-694 NGALVGNARSS
+694 
-705 QLTLQERTCA
+705 
-715 HPLS
+715 

>member
-1 MLNLIGLAILVSGIL
+1 MTAEADRSWHQVDASKIKERAHRALRFVLGRSRRAARWLAHRRPFRHGFSSLTRRIVVLNLIGLAILVSGIL

-38 IIARAIA
+38 IIAGALA
-45 ASAGVDTNEVQLDP
+45 SSAGVDTDQVQLDP
-59 EKLLETE
+59 EKLLEIE
-66 QGQADD
+66 SGQPNSPD
-72 DDALS
+72 DDALAGA
-77 NSLEFTID
+77 LGFTID
-85 PERAAPIL
+85 PESAAPIL
-93 RPLVK
+93 KRLVK

-125 VLRYDLPPP
+125 VLRYDLPAP
-134 DAEKSDA
+134 DAEKPDV
-141 LTSFWQAV
+141 LTSFWRAV
-149 KTRLN
+149 KTRMR

-162 EIGGANGKAY
+162 EIGGDNGKAY

-200 VPIQRMR
+200 VPVQRLR

-244 IVLSVILANTIAGPV
+244 VVLSMILANTIAGPV
-259 QRLSAAAESVRHS
+259 QRLAAAAERVRHS

-282 TDRSDEIGH
+282 TDRTDEIGH
-291 LSGALRDMTTALYKR
+291 LSGALRDMTQALYRR

-327 LRSATETLP
+327 LRSATDTLP
-336 LAKTDESKERL
+336 LAKTEESKERL
-347 MEIIQHDVRR
+347 MEIIRHDVRR
-357 LDRLISDISDAS
+357 LDRLITDISDAS
-369 RLDAELAREDARP
+369 RLDAELVREDAKP

-396 NDIHRGDTPEVV
+396 NDIHRDDTPEVV
-408 FDIAY
+408 LEIAY
-413 APGAHP
+413 GPGAYP
-419 YRVTGHDSRLSQ
+419 YRVLGHDSRLSQ
-431 VIVNLLENAIS
+431 VIVNLLDNAIS

-447 GRIAVVTRRIGTE
+447 ARVAVKARRAGSE
-460 IQIAVEDEGPGIP
+460 IQIAVEDRGPGIP

-504 RQIVVAHGGRLW
+504 RQIMVAHGGRLW
-516 AENRPPAGLGRGK
+516 AENRGADTHEGIGTG
-529 GDARRQEQ
+529 GARF
-537 RRRALRDPPAGCVI
+537 VI
-551 RGGGTRARA
+551 R
-560 WHMCC
+560 
-565 AGQARGPSARA
+565 
-576 VGRGKVGSC
+576 
-585 LAVPGTLQRRRRESR
+585 
-600 SSSPTIRCS
+600 
-609 LGQTEVASLWP
+609 
-620 PRLRRSPERSR
+620 
-631 SEGLGSSRSLPLP
+631 LP
-644 RHGSLSFAIWSRP
+644 
-657 KRFPA
+657 
-662 CRPSPGTDRDRG
+662 
-674 GSREAAQAR
+674 AA
-683 PVRGVGSVEVE
+683 
-694 NGALVGNARSS
+694 
-705 QLTLQERTCA
+705 
-715 HPLS
+715 

>member
-1 MLNLIGLAILVSGIL
+1 MTAEADRSWQKPDAATVKERVRSILRISRDRTRSAIGWLVEHLPFRNGFSSLTRRIVVLNLIGLAILVSGIL

-25 IDAKVQSLLTQGE
+25 IDAKVQSLATQGE

-66 QGQADD
+66 HTQDSDD
-72 DDALS
+72 DDLS
-77 NSLEFTID
+77 NSLDFTID

-98 PTGSRARI
+98 PTGSRARV

-134 DAEKSDA
+134 DAEKPDA
-141 LTSFWQAV
+141 LSRFWQTV
-149 KTRLN
+149 KTRMS

-218 GGDIDNIVAA
+218 GGDIDNIVSA

-244 IVLSVILANTIAGPV
+244 IVLSIILANTIAGPV

-272 VKARAEIPDF
+272 VKARAQIPDF
-282 TDRSDEIGH
+282 TDRTDEIGH
-291 LSGALRDMTTALYKR
+291 LSGALRDMTNALYRR

-336 LAKTDESKERL
+336 LAKTDDAKERL
-347 MEIIQHDVRR
+347 IEIIKHDVKR

-369 RLDAELAREDARP
+369 RLDAELAREDATA
-382 VDMAELL
+382 VDLAELL

-396 NDIHRGDTPEVV
+396 NDIHRDDTPEVV
-408 FDIAY
+408 LDIAY
-413 APGAHP
+413 APGAWP
-419 YRVTGHDSRLSQ
+419 YRVIGHDSRLSQ
-431 VIVNLLENAIS
+431 VIVNLLDNAIS
-442 FSPPG
+442 FSPPS
-447 GRIAVVTRRIGTE
+447 GRVAVLARRMGHE

-473 EENLERIFERF
+473 DENLERIFERF

-504 RQIVVAHGGRLW
+504 RQIAVAHGGRLW
-516 AENRPPAGLGRGK
+516 AENRPPNGMGRGK
-529 GDARRQEQ
+529 GDA
-537 RRRALRDPPAGCVI
+537 
-551 RGGGTRARA
+551 
-560 WHMCC
+560 
-565 AGQARGPSARA
+565 S
-576 VGRGKVGSC
+576 VGRSGGARFVM
-585 LAVPGTLQRRRRESR
+585 
-600 SSSPTIRCS
+600 
-609 LGQTEVASLWP
+609 
-620 PRLRRSPERSR
+620 RL
-631 SEGLGSSRSLPLP
+631 
-644 RHGSLSFAIWSRP
+644 
-657 KRFPA
+657 PA
-662 CRPSPGTDRDRG
+662 T
-674 GSREAAQAR
+674 
-683 PVRGVGSVEVE
+683 
-694 NGALVGNARSS
+694 
-705 QLTLQERTCA
+705 
-715 HPLS
+715 

>member
-1 MLNLIGLAILVSGIL
+1 MTAEADRSWLRRDTSFKERVRRGSRRALAWLRRAPGRLAEHRPFRHGFSSLTRRIVVLNLIGLAILVSGIL

-45 ASAGVDTNEVQLDP
+45 ASAGVDNNEFQVDP
-59 EKLLETE
+59 EKLLEAE
-66 QGQADD
+66 VGQAGPGDD
-72 DDALS
+72 SAAFSNALG
-77 NSLEFTID
+77 FTID

-119 FYSRGE
+119 FYSRGQ

-134 DAEKSDA
+134 DSAEPDA
-141 LTSFWQAV
+141 LTKFWHAV
-149 KTRLN
+149 TTRMR
-154 QYDLPLYT
+154 QYELPPYT

-188 VNDKG
+188 INDKG
-193 ELVVSVA
+193 EIVVSVA
-200 VPIQRMR
+200 VPVQRMR

-228 ERWGIVR
+228 ERWSIVR
-235 VSLFAAAVT
+235 VSLFAGTVT
-244 IVLSVILANTIAGPV
+244 FVLSLILANTIAGPV
-259 QRLSAAAESVRHS
+259 QKLAVAAERVRHS

-291 LSGALRDMTTALYKR
+291 LSGALRDMTGALYRR

-336 LAKTDESKERL
+336 LAKTAESKQRL

-369 RLDAELAREDARP
+369 RLDAELAREDAEP
-382 VDMAELL
+382 VAMDELL
-389 RTTVSLF
+389 RATVSLF
-396 NDIHRGDTPEVV
+396 NDIHRDDTPEVV
-408 FDIAY
+408 LDIAY

-419 YRVTGHDSRLSQ
+419 YQVAGHDSRLHQ

-447 GRIAVVTRRIGTE
+447 KPVAVVARRIGPDV
-460 IQIAVEDEGPGIP
+460 QIAVEDEGPGIP
-473 EENLERIFERF
+473 EENLERVFERF

-504 RQIVVAHGGRLW
+504 RQIIVAHGGRLY
-516 AENRPPAGLGRGK
+516 AENRPAAGAGRGK
-529 GDARRQEQ
+529 GDTPSGESGGARF
-537 RRRALRDPPAGCVI
+537 VI
-551 RGGGTRARA
+551 R
-560 WHMCC
+560 
-565 AGQARGPSARA
+565 
-576 VGRGKVGSC
+576 
-585 LAVPGTLQRRRRESR
+585 
-600 SSSPTIRCS
+600 
-609 LGQTEVASLWP
+609 
-620 PRLRRSPERSR
+620 
-631 SEGLGSSRSLPLP
+631 LP
-644 RHGSLSFAIWSRP
+644 
-657 KRFPA
+657 
-662 CRPSPGTDRDRG
+662 
-674 GSREAAQAR
+674 AA
-683 PVRGVGSVEVE
+683 
-694 NGALVGNARSS
+694 
-705 QLTLQERTCA
+705 
-715 HPLS
+715 

>member
-1 MLNLIGLAILVSGIL
+1 MTAEADRSWQEAEAPSLKERLRRFLIAGYVRVRRGTRSLWQRLPFRHGFSSLTRRIVILNLIGLAILVSGIL

-38 IIARAIA
+38 IIAGALA
-45 ASAGVDTNEVQLDP
+45 ASAGVDTDQVQLDP
-59 EKLLETE
+59 EKLLESESSPSGT
-66 QGQADD
+66 AD
-72 DDALS
+72 DDALA

-93 RPLVK
+93 RRLVK

-106 YNRDGALILDSDT
+106 YGRDGALILDSDT

-134 DAEKSDA
+134 DAQEPDA
-141 LTSFWQAV
+141 LTSFWQAM
-149 KTRLN
+149 KTRMR
-154 QYDLPLYT
+154 QYDLPLYN
-162 EIGGANGKAY
+162 EIGGNNGKAY
-172 PEVATAL
+172 PEVASAL

-200 VPIQRMR
+200 VPVQRMR

-244 IVLSVILANTIAGPV
+244 IVLSLILANTIAGPV
-259 QRLSAAAESVRHS
+259 QRLAVAAERVRHS

-282 TDRSDEIGH
+282 TDRTDEIGH
-291 LSGALRDMTTALYKR
+291 LSGALRDMTRALYKR

-336 LAKTDESKERL
+336 LARTDESKERL

-369 RLDAELAREDARP
+369 RLDAELAREDAKP
-382 VDMAELL
+382 VDTAELL

-396 NDIHRGDTPEVV
+396 NDIHRDDTPEVV
-408 FDIAY
+408 LDIAY
-413 APGAHP
+413 SSGARP
-419 YRVTGHDSRLSQ
+419 YRCIGHDSRLSQ
-431 VIVNLLENAIS
+431 VIVNLLDNAIS

-447 GRIAVVTRRIGTE
+447 GRVSVKAKRVSSE

-473 EENLERIFERF
+473 PENLERIFERF
-484 YTDRPQENFGQ
+484 YTDRPQESFGQ

-516 AENRPPAGLGRGK
+516 AENRHEDGNRGGVKSAGAAERKSGG
-529 GDARRQEQ
+529 ARF
-537 RRRALRDPPAGCVI
+537 VI
-551 RGGGTRARA
+551 R
-560 WHMCC
+560 
-565 AGQARGPSARA
+565 
-576 VGRGKVGSC
+576 
-585 LAVPGTLQRRRRESR
+585 
-600 SSSPTIRCS
+600 
-609 LGQTEVASLWP
+609 
-620 PRLRRSPERSR
+620 
-631 SEGLGSSRSLPLP
+631 LP
-644 RHGSLSFAIWSRP
+644 
-657 KRFPA
+657 
-662 CRPSPGTDRDRG
+662 
-674 GSREAAQAR
+674 AA
-683 PVRGVGSVEVE
+683 
-694 NGALVGNARSS
+694 
-705 QLTLQERTCA
+705 
-715 HPLS
+715 

>member
-1 MLNLIGLAILVSGIL
+1 MTAEADRSWQRPDAATLWKRVLRLLRAGRVRLRTGLSWLAEYLPFRNGFSSLTRRIVVLNLIGLAILVSGIL

-45 ASAGVDTNEVQLDP
+45 ASAGVDTDEVPLDP
-59 EKLLETE
+59 EKLLEAE
-66 QGQADD
+66 QSEAGTAG
-72 DDALS
+72 DALPS
-77 NSLEFTID
+77 SLEFTID

-106 YNRDGALILDSDT
+106 YNQDGALVLDSDT

-134 DAEKSDA
+134 SAEEPDA
-141 LTSFWQAV
+141 LTRFWQAV
-149 KTRLN
+149 KTRMR

-162 EIGGANGKAY
+162 EIGGANGLAY

-188 VNDKG
+188 INDKG
-193 ELVVSVA
+193 EMVVSVA

-235 VSLFAAAVT
+235 VSLFAAAIT

-259 QRLSAAAESVRHS
+259 QRLAAAAERVRHS

-282 TDRSDEIGH
+282 TDRTDEIGH

-336 LAKTDESKERL
+336 LVKNEESKERL
-347 MEIIQHDVRR
+347 LEIIQHDVKR

-369 RLDAELAREDARP
+369 RLDAELAREDAKP
-382 VDMAELL
+382 VDTAELI

-396 NDIHRGDTPEVV
+396 NDIHRGDAQGVTCE
-408 FDIAY
+408 IAY
-413 APGAHP
+413 AAGAHP

-431 VIVNLLENAIS
+431 VIVNLLDNAIS

-447 GRIAVVTRRIGTE
+447 GRVNVAARRIGSE
-460 IQIAVEDEGPGIP
+460 IQIAVEDEGPGIS
-473 EENLERIFERF
+473 EDNLERIFERF
-484 YTDRPQENFGQ
+484 YTDRPQESFGQ

-504 RQIVVAHGGRLW
+504 RQIVVAHGGRLY
-516 AENRPPAGLGRGK
+516 AENRPLAGLGRGMVDSGGRK
-529 GDARRQEQ
+529 SGGARF
-537 RRRALRDPPAGCVI
+537 VI
-551 RGGGTRARA
+551 R
-560 WHMCC
+560 
-565 AGQARGPSARA
+565 
-576 VGRGKVGSC
+576 
-585 LAVPGTLQRRRRESR
+585 
-600 SSSPTIRCS
+600 
-609 LGQTEVASLWP
+609 
-620 PRLRRSPERSR
+620 
-631 SEGLGSSRSLPLP
+631 LP
-644 RHGSLSFAIWSRP
+644 A
-657 KRFPA
+657 
-662 CRPSPGTDRDRG
+662 T
-674 GSREAAQAR
+674 
-683 PVRGVGSVEVE
+683 
-694 NGALVGNARSS
+694 
-705 QLTLQERTCA
+705 
-715 HPLS
+715 

>member
-1 MLNLIGLAILVSGIL
+1 MTVEADRSWERTEATTTKERVRRALRVVFDRTRRVFAWLADYLPFKYGFSSLTRRIVVLNLIGLAILVSGIL

-38 IIARAIA
+38 IIARAVA

-59 EKLLETE
+59 EKLLEIAS
-66 QGQADD
+66 GHPGAAD
-72 DDALS
+72 DDALGG
-77 NSLEFTID
+77 SLGFTID

-134 DAEKSDA
+134 GTEEPDA
-141 LTSFWQAV
+141 LTQFWQAV
-149 KTRLN
+149 KTRTTK
-154 QYDLPLYT
+154 YDLPLYT

-172 PEVATAL
+172 PEVTTAL

-188 VNDKG
+188 VNEKG

-200 VPIQRMR
+200 VPVQRMR

-244 IVLSVILANTIAGPV
+244 IVLSLILANTIAGPV
-259 QRLSAAAESVRHS
+259 QRLAAAAERVRHS

-282 TDRSDEIGH
+282 TDRTDEIGH
-291 LSGALRDMTTALYKR
+291 LSGALRDMTNALYRR

-317 AHELKNPLTS
+317 SHELKNPLTS

-336 LAKTDESKERL
+336 LAKNEDAKQRL
-347 MEIIQHDVRR
+347 LEIIQHDVMR

-369 RLDAELAREDARP
+369 RLDAELAREVATP

-389 RTTVSLF
+389 RATVSLF

-408 FDIAY
+408 LDIAY

-419 YRVTGHDSRLSQ
+419 YRVTGHESRLSQ
-431 VIVNLLENAIS
+431 VVVNLLDNAIS
-442 FSPPG
+442 FSPPE
-447 GRIAVVTRRIGTE
+447 GRIAVVARRNGSE
-460 IQIAVEDEGPGIP
+460 IQIAVEDDGPGIAS
-473 EENLERIFERF
+473 ENLERIFERF

-504 RQIVVAHGGRLW
+504 RQIVGAHGGRLF
-516 AENRPPAGLGRGK
+516 AENRGAAGAKNGNGN
-529 GDARRQEQ
+529 GGARF
-537 RRRALRDPPAGCVI
+537 VI
-551 RGGGTRARA
+551 R
-560 WHMCC
+560 
-565 AGQARGPSARA
+565 
-576 VGRGKVGSC
+576 
-585 LAVPGTLQRRRRESR
+585 
-600 SSSPTIRCS
+600 
-609 LGQTEVASLWP
+609 
-620 PRLRRSPERSR
+620 
-631 SEGLGSSRSLPLP
+631 LP
-644 RHGSLSFAIWSRP
+644 
-657 KRFPA
+657 
-662 CRPSPGTDRDRG
+662 
-674 GSREAAQAR
+674 AA
-683 PVRGVGSVEVE
+683 
-694 NGALVGNARSS
+694 
-705 QLTLQERTCA
+705 
-715 HPLS
+715 